1 MEVHE
6 FGQAV
11 AATFEEY
18 VLRGGL
24 TMALLIPL
32 SIFTLGITIQRLL
45 DLRQSRV
52 TPAGLVEAARSI
64 KSPEEF
70 HAFREGLVYNTCP
83 LAQVL
88 LGYIE
93 AGERGEPVHPDINRE
108 PIEDSTDRLYHSL
121 MPLSTAYVVA
131 PLLGVLGTTIAIM
144 GTFKQF
150 AIAGDRDM
158 TALVMAIDQSLV
170 STMWGLFIAV
180 PAYYCFALLQRRIY
194 RYERDVLPALS
205 REIVRT
211 FAPYIRY
218 GEDELS
224 LEWAGQ
230 PQRSPL
236 PEETSACDAS

>member
-1 MEVHE
+1 MGVHE

-18 VLRGGL
+18 VLRGGI
-24 TMALLIPL
+24 TMAFLIPL
-32 SIFTLGITIQRLL
+32 SIFTLGVTIQRLL

-52 TPAGLVEAARSI
+52 IPASLVEAARSI
-64 KSPEEF
+64 RSPEEF
-70 HAFREGLVYNTCP
+70 HAFREGLAYEACP

-108 PIEDSTDRLYHSL
+108 PIEDSTDRHYHSL

-158 TALVMAIDQSLV
+158 VALVMAIDQSHI

-205 REIVRT
+205 REILRR

-218 GEDELS
+218 GKDELS
-224 LEWAGQ
+224 LQRAGEQ
-230 PQRSPL
+230 ARAPL
-236 PEETSACDAS
+236 TAEPSACRLS